1 MVFSIK
7 YLPLHIDNTC
17 DYEKNGYLL
26 WMAGLVFAVTSLFAQ
41 DIPVGVVVAFKK
53 GNSQELNRYLGE
65 KVNLVIQNRSESV
78 DRQAA
83 EGTLAAFFQ

>member
-1 MVFSIK
+1 MKKRV
-7 YLPLHIDNTC
+7 
-17 DYEKNGYLL
+17 LL

-65 KVNLVIQNRSESV
+65 KVDLVIQNRSTSV
-78 DRQAA
+78 DKQTA
-83 EGTLAAFFQ
+83 EATLASFFNSTR

>member
-1 MVFSIK
+1 MLFLALNTYLCVSIILVIMK
-7 YLPLHIDNTC
+7 
-17 DYEKNGYLL
+17 KRVLL

-65 KVNLVIQNRSESV
+65 KVGSGNSESL
-78 DRQAA
+78 DKRRQ
-83 EGTLAAFFQ
+83 TDC

>member
-1 MVFSIK
+1 MR
-7 YLPLHIDNTC
+7 IDNTC
-17 DYEKNGYLL
+17 DYEKRVLL

-83 EGTLAAFFQ
+83 EGTLAAFSVAIRLVVLM

>member
-1 MVFSIK
+1 M
-7 YLPLHIDNTC
+7 
-17 DYEKNGYLL
+17 
-26 WMAGLVFAVTSLFAQ
+26 
-41 DIPVGVVVAFKK
+41 GVVVAFKK

-83 EGTLAAFFQ
+83 QGTLAAFSVAIRSVVLM